1 MGQMISQKRKMHY
14 LNGPR
19 SRRIQIIVQGQKKN
33 ISESVY
39 NSLKSRGGVKREWQF
54 SCNKISPF
62 GSKKFLFFFQFSQKR
77 RKERLISIVI
87 TVSVWYCIADYPSA
101 TNFNPFFNKLL
112 ETFEKRSKSGKL
124 FRLKL
129 FFKMLTIEKGVYR
142 HSGFWTE
149 QGQKNVFNKKDKMSS
164 KVIAQTL
171 DSRIPQTLLKSNQ
184 YYYLFK

>member
-1 MGQMISQKRKMHY
+1 MFRDKKRIFRNRFTTLKK
-14 LNGPR
+14 LEWGEK
-19 SRRIQIIVQGQKKN
+19 RIVVLMQQN
-33 ISESVY
+33 IPFWV
-39 NSLKSRGGVKREWQF
+39 
-54 SCNKISPF
+54 NKISV
-62 GSKKFLFFFQFSQKR
+62 FFQFSQKR

-87 TVSVWYCIADYPSA
+87 TVSVWYGIADYPSA

-149 QGQKNVFNKKDKMSS
+149 QGQKNDINKKDKMSS
-164 KVIAQTL
+164 KVIAQKL
-171 DSRIPQTLLKSNQ
+171 ESRIPQTLLKSN
-184 YYYLFK
+184 